1 MAARSGARG
10 KMRRGTTVGLRDR
23 KPTTTEEYQAYRTR
37 LNNWGKWGP
46 EDQFGT
52 LNYIDS
58 NVRQRAA
65 ALVREGRTVSCANPL
80 ATAAVLPDTKRNGR
94 PADHKMTVNPAST
107 VDYVGVSYHGFVNTH
122 IDALCHIFV
131 GPGGPMWNNRPAS
144 LVTEAGA
151 GANSIDAWRDGI
163 VTRGILYDIPKMRG
177 HDHVRIGEPVEGW
190 DLEDW
195 AKEQGL
201 TPQLGDAVLVR
212 SGADRFWSANPGFEM
227 AMPLNTP
234 GVAVSV
240 LEFLQDTGAALMGW
254 DLQEASGQEYT
265 GERIPLHMIAIPHM
279 GLPLLDNANF
289 EALSEVCAETG
300 QYEFMLTIAPLVVM
314 GGTGS
319 PVNPIA
325 MF

>member
-1 MAARSGARG
+1 M
-10 KMRRGTTVGLRDR
+10 GLRDR
-23 KPTTTEEYQAYRTR
+23 RTTTPEEYRAYRTR
-37 LNNWGKWGP
+37 LNNWGRWGA
-46 EDQFGT
+46 DDALGT
-52 LNYIDS
+52 LNLVTPE
-58 NVRQRAA
+58 VRARAA
-65 ALVREGRTVSCANPL
+65 ALVRDGRTVSCANPL
-80 ATAAVLPDTKRNGR
+80 ATATVVSNPTRNGR
-94 PADHKMTVNPAST
+94 PADHRMTVNPGST

-131 GPGGPMWNNRPAS
+131 GPGGPMYNNQPAA

-151 GANSIDAWRDGI
+151 GALSIDRWRDGI
-163 VTRGILYDIPKMRG
+163 VTRGVLYDIPRLRG
-177 HDHVRIGEPVEGW
+177 RDHVRDGEPVEGW

-195 AKEQGL
+195 AKQRGI
-201 TPQLGDAVLVR
+201 TPRPGDAVLVR
-212 SGADRFWSANPGFEM
+212 SGAAPFWAAHPDFQM

-240 LEFLQDTGAALMGW
+240 LEFLHDTGAALMGW
-254 DLQEASGQEYT
+254 DLQEASGQEQY
-265 GERIPLHMIAIPHM
+265 GERIPLHAIAIPHM

-289 EALSEVCAETG
+289 EALAQVCAETG
-300 QYEFMLTIAPLVVM
+300 RYEFLLTVAPLVVL